1 MKNYTLVSIQ
11 LNNKYLQSTIYSHK
25 QTKNPFKWRMF
36 SYDDLTINRD
46 IECKNEDRSR
56 ERELKLKLKSV
67 HEKRCDQAA
76 GV

>member
-1 MKNYTLVSIQ
+1 
-11 LNNKYLQSTIYSHK
+11 
-25 QTKNPFKWRMF
+25 MF